1 MAAGLLFTAT
11 ALQSCLDYD
20 TPGDEF
26 SQTQEQIDD
35 EVYHGEAENI
45 NFNVC
50 VSTEAGFK
58 ALVNSGG
65 KLYQPISQAQGGV
78 YAMRGGKDGNPPGAH
93 SYQRQYCFG
102 PDLYAQYGVVPHT
115 DFMYG
120 NFGTSYCISKDFS
133 DGPNGC
139 YSIVRNAIVPLLNHP
154 QVDSIPELKAMFLL
168 LYDYSS
174 VEIADMYGTMPYFAY
189 LNNQQVAPFEYD
201 GVEAIYNRVV
211 EHIDTINACLRNYQ
225 NRPTWYKTQFVYLVN
240 QKMPITLDAI
250 YGGDPVEMMRRFAN
264 SFKLRLAMHIVKV
277 DRAKA
282 QKWAEQAV
290 LDGVIETMEQEV
302 GLFTKLIS
310 NPHPL
315 QEIAKSWGDWRV
327 SASYITVLNSYHHP
341 FLEYVFDK
349 NSTNI
354 TRQDDA
360 VAGSSAPEVTP
371 ANSVVVGMREGAQ
384 VGHGQSVA
392 GNPFIAF
399 SIPGR
404 AFVELEPPMYL
415 MKLSEVL
422 YLRAEGALRGW
433 NMGGDAKDFYYR
445 AIDYSDIIDRDWG
458 TNGQSEDYAAAMDDY
473 KNIASPYPYTYVN
486 PTGLTPDE
494 ASPVT
499 VGVKWN
505 DSDTQEQKL
514 EKIITQKWISQF
526 PCPIEPWNDLR
537 RTGYPKLFPVLNPG
551 DGDGSLA
558 PGDIIRRITFSSA
571 DEQTKQDIAATGL
584 SALGGPDLQATRVW
598 WDIDAPNF

>member
-50 VSTEAGFK
+50 VSTEAAFEN
-58 ALVNSGG
+58 LVKDGG
-65 KLYQPISQAQGGV
+65 KLGQPLSQAQGGV
-78 YAMRGGKDGNPPGAH
+78 YAMRGGKDGHAPSAH

-102 PDLYAQYGVVPHT
+102 PDLYAQYGVVTHN

-139 YSIVRNAIVPLLNHP
+139 YAIVRNAIVPLLNHP
-154 QVDSIPELKAMFLL
+154 QVDSIPELKAIFLL

-211 EHIDTINACLRNYQ
+211 EHIDTINACLIHYQ
-225 NRPTWYKTQFVYLVN
+225 TRPEWYKVQLRYILN
-240 QKMPITLDAI
+240 KRCPITLYDVF
-250 YGGDPVEMMRRFAN
+250 GGDPVEMLRRFAN
-264 SFKLRLAMHIVKV
+264 SLKLRMAMHIVKV

-290 LDGVIETMEQEV
+290 LDGVIETVEQQIGIFTPVV
-302 GLFTKLIS
+302 GGL
-310 NPHPL
+310 HPL
-315 QEIAKSWGDWRV
+315 IEINDSWNDWRV
-327 SASYITVLNSYHHP
+327 SASYTTVLNSYHHP
-341 FLEYVFDK
+341 FLDYVFEK
-349 NSTNI
+349 NKSNI

-360 VAGSSAPEVTP
+360 VAGSTAPEVTS
-371 ANSVVVGMREGAQ
+371 AGTVVVGMREGTQ
-384 VGHGQSVA
+384 PGMGQTVSS
-392 GNPFIAF
+392 NPYAAF
-399 SIPGR
+399 SLLGT
-404 AFVELEPPMYL
+404 AFIDYMAPIYM

-433 NMGGDAKDFYYR
+433 NMGGDAKDLYYK
-445 AIDYSDIIDRDWG
+445 AIDNSDIVDPVLGESSQEYADAL
-458 TNGQSEDYAAAMDDY
+458 EDYKKIEA
-473 KNIASPYPYTYVN
+473 PYAYTYVN

-537 RTGYPKLFPVLNPG
+537 RTGYPKLFPVLNPS